1 MSRYNSQGY
10 RKLPGIDAQPRR
22 QILGYSRQVQGGA
35 DQARARA
42 DQRRAEGWN
51 PALRQVRERQMRV
64 DEAKA
69 AGTFDETRDAYNEE
83 AEAMGSD
90 YRMDQ
95 QGGIRR
101 SYLKAKTK
109 YVKKP
114 ASDKPLIYRPASQ
127 RIKEMTTVPLYTA
140 ESRIESTLAK
150 AAKEARAR
158 RRNTLVI
165 Q

>member
-10 RKLPGIDAQPRR
+10 RKLPGIDSQPRR

-101 SYLKAKTK
+101 SYLDAKPK
-109 YVKKP
+109 YVKTP
-114 ASDKPLIYRPASQ
+114 AKKQAIASKTPRVYRPASQ
-127 RIKEMTTVPLYTA
+127 QITDMTSPEGL
-140 ESRIESTLAK
+140 LAM
-150 AAKEARAR
+150 ATRAR

-165 Q
+165 P